1 MSSQTADM
9 KKSLAYGNQITPREQ
24 QLTDVQ
30 VAEYLNVSVSSVRH
44 WRLTGG
50 GPKWVRIV
58 GSIRYPLADLEAYVA
73 SLPSG
78 GGMLN
83 EDPRDRR

>member
-1 MSSQTADM
+1 MRVIH
-9 KKSLAYGNQITPREQ
+9 NQPSTETTRHN
-24 QLTDVQ
+24 LTDIEVSQ
-30 VAEYLNVSVSSVRH
+30 YLHVSISTVRR

-50 GPKWVRIV
+50 GPRWVRIGG

-78 GGMLN
+78 GGV
-83 EDPRDRR
+83 PIV

>member
-1 MSSQTADM
+1 VPTPYCSCRRILPDMSNRIQTTFT
-9 KKSLAYGNQITPREQ
+9 NQ

-30 VAEYLNVSVSSVRH
+30 VAQYLNVSISTVRR

-50 GPKWVRIV
+50 GPRWVRIG
-58 GSIRYPLADLEAYVA
+58 GSVRYPFSDLEAYLC

-78 GGMLN
+78 GGQQT
-83 EDPRDRR
+83 EAQ